1 MAASPVEHRVQLTDT
16 NLCVFEWPAA
26 GNVTN
31 PPTVL
36 FVHATGFH
44 GRCWDQ
50 VILALEGAA
59 HVWSVDMRGHGR
71 SERPTPPLDWEM
83 FGQDVIDLVEKLDL
97 KDIVAVGHS
106 MGGHSITYA
115 AGHAPDRFAGL
126 VLVDP
131 VIMSPEV
138 YEARA
143 DSGSVTMDMHPIARR
158 RSHFASVDEMY
169 ERYKDRGNYAAWD
182 RQVFHDYCQY
192 GLLEVEG
199 EDDLQLACAPEIE
212 AAIYMG
218 SGGRNIHDVISKVQ
232 VPVDIFRA
240 RDRSADDAPG
250 AFGAS
255 PTWAELVTVF
265 ARGSDTQLPDHSHF
279 IPMEDPTLTAGF
291 VKDMLDKV
299 KANQSGSG

>member
-1 MAASPVEHRVQLTDT
+1 MASAPVEHRVQLTDT

-26 GNVTN
+26 DGIEN

-44 GRCWDQ
+44 ARCWDQ
-50 VILALEGAA
+50 VILGLEGTA

-71 SERPTPPLDWEM
+71 SEKPTPPLDWEM
-83 FGQDVIDLVEKLDL
+83 FGRDVAELVEKLDL
-97 KDIVAVGHS
+97 KNIIAVGHS

-115 AGHAPDRFAGL
+115 AGHSNGRFAGL

-138 YEARA
+138 YDMREAGSRA
-143 DSGSVTMDMHPIARR
+143 DSADLAGHPVARR
-158 RSHFASVDEMY
+158 RGHFSSVEEMY

-182 RQVFHDYCQY
+182 RAVFHDYCQY

-199 EDDLQLACAPEIE
+199 ETDLQLACPPVIE
-212 AAIYMG
+212 AAIYQG
-218 SGGRNIHDVISKVQ
+218 SGGRNIHDVIPNIT
-232 VPVDIFRA
+232 VPVDVIRA
-240 RDRSADDAPG
+240 RERTEGDAPM

-255 PTWAELVTVF
+255 PTWAGLADVF
-265 ARGSDTQLPDHSHF
+265 PNGRDIHLPDHSHF
-279 IPMEDPTLTAGF
+279 IPMEDPQGTANF
-291 VKDMLDKV
+291 VKDMIARVQV
-299 KANQSGSG
+299 K